1 MRWRPRQAG
10 RADDRDD
17 LAASLSDPT
26 RFGGLFDRH
35 VHAVHRYL
43 ARRTS
48 LEDADDLT
56 AATFVTAFRAR
67 RSYDPAA
74 ASPRAWLFG
83 IATNQVLH
91 HRRSHARYARALNRM
106 PSPVP
111 PEPTTDALERQL
123 DAKPLIEAALSLIG
137 DELREVVLLIGV
149 AELTYA
155 ECADALRIPI
165 GTVRS
170 RYARARREL
179 RDLLDEP
186 DLDNLALNTAE
197 ERTIG

>member
-1 MRWRPRQAG
+1 
-10 RADDRDD
+10 
-17 LAASLSDPT
+17 
-26 RFGGLFDRH
+26 
-35 VHAVHRYL
+35 
-43 ARRTS
+43 
-48 LEDADDLT
+48 
-56 AATFVTAFRAR
+56 
-67 RSYDPAA
+67 
-74 ASPRAWLFG
+74 
-83 IATNQVLH
+83 
-91 HRRSHARYARALNRM
+91 M
-106 PSPVP
+106 PSPVQ

-179 RDLLDEP
+179 RVLLDEP
-186 DLDNLALNTAE
+186 DLDNLAFNTAE
-197 ERTIG
+197 ERTVR